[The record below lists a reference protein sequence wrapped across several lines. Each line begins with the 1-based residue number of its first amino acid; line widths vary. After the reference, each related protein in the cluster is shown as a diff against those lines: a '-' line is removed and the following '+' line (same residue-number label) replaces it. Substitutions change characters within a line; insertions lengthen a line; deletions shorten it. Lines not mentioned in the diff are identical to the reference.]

1 MSRRATSRRLAL
13 AAALLTL
20 PHPAAARQPPPR
32 PAARAVQEFA
42 ERLVRKSDA
51 ALQAGDPAA
60 AERILSDWLRH
71 QGAQAAL
78 FHLGRLAL
86 AQGRAVAAQ
95 DFMRRFLAGSPDI
108 QPAQR
113 AEAERALGTALPSG
127 EVAVLGE
134 PGGWVRLD
142 GRLIGQLPLPLPLL
156 VAPGAHE
163 VRVEAPA
170 ATPAPLTAALNVK
183 AERYMEVRFE
193 RATAAVMISELPTV
207 LLFLRVRGGASGG
220 EPRLQQAVVERLR
233 SERLTALPTAPR
245 AEAGCAEEPR
255 CQLKLLTERGVS
267 GAIFIEVDALGSGAP
282 EPAPPVPARPPGADF
297 RITVSLLDA
306 QVGEVAHKSE
316 RRCSGCTVEALAAQI
331 AVASSQAAQQG
342 RSLRRGELV
351 VTSEP
356 PGAILELSGRVV
368 GPTPYRGV
376 RFAGSYAAMLRHP
389 GYQELTQPVV
399 IEEGKPAELRLKLE
413 PVMVMGPPAA
423 DQLVQPVRLWE
434 RAARPPW
441 RLGLGAGLSLGGV
454 VLAGFGAAALAVDG
468 SCTAPAVPPA
478 QQCEQRYATLPL
490 GAGLL
495 GAGAAVSLIGV
506 VLLAVP
512 GPRREYKTN
521 VTLHR
526 CPAGR
531 GPAAAAAGSTWCAD
545 PGGR

>member
-1 MSRRATSRRLAL
+1 MSRRATSRRLAV
-13 AAALLTL
+13 AAVLLTL
-20 PHPAAARQPPPR
+20 PYPAAARQPPPR
-32 PAARAVQEFA
+32 PAARGRAAEDTA

-51 ALQAGDPAA
+51 ALQAGDPAT
-60 AERILSDWLRH
+60 AERILSDWLRT
-71 QGAQAAL
+71 QGAPVAL
-78 FHLGRLAL
+78 FHLGRVAL

-95 DFMRRFLAGSPDI
+95 DFMRRFLAGSSDI

-163 VRVEAPA
+163 VRVEASA
-170 ATPAPLTAALNVK
+170 ATSAPLTAALQVK

-207 LLFLRVRGGASGG
+207 LLFVRARGGASGA

-233 SERLTALPTAPR
+233 SERLTALPTTPR
-245 AEAGCAEEPR
+245 AEPGCAEEPR
-255 CQLKLLTERGVS
+255 CQLALLAERGVS
-267 GAIFIEVDALGSGAP
+267 TALFIEVDA
-282 EPAPPVPARPPGADF
+282 PAPSPPAPARPPGVDY
-297 RITVSLLDA
+297 RTTVSLLDA
-306 QVGEVAHKSE
+306 QVGEVADKRE
-316 RRCSGCTVEALAAQI
+316 QRCPGCTIEALAAQV
-331 AVASSQAAQQG
+331 AGASSEAALQG
-342 RSLRRGELV
+342 RSLRRGELT
-351 VTSEP
+351 VTSDP

-413 PVMVMGPPAA
+413 PAMVMGAEAA
-423 DQLVQPVRLWE
+423 DKLVQPVRLGE
-434 RAARPPW
+434 QAPRPPW

-454 VLAGFGAAALAVDG
+454 VLAGFGGAALAADG
-468 SCTAPAVPPA
+468 SCLAPAVPPA
-478 QQCEQRYATLPL
+478 QQCELRYSTLPL

-495 GAGAAVSLIGV
+495 GAGVAVSLIGV

-526 CPAGR
+526 CPAGS
-531 GPAAAAAGSTWCAD
+531 GASPPAAAAGPTWCAD